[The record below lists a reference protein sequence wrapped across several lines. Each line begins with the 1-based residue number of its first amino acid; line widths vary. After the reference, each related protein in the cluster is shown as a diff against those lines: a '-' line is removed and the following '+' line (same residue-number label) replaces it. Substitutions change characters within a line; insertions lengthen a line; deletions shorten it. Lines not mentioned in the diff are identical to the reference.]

1 MHTFI
6 RKRRKEAVTD
16 YARRVRLLKGGKNRL
31 VIRRSNRGIVAQ
43 AVKYSVDGDM
53 TISTARSE
61 ELRKLG
67 WMPRRNTPTAYLT
80 GMALAKKLKGK
91 TEDYVLD
98 IGVHNPSKASVLFAA
113 ALGAAD
119 NGLKLLNNIEFD
131 RERLSGKHI
140 ADYLSKAKEGTQ
152 FIISMTSLF
161 RLGRRDSTIPFSD
174 IFFPS

>member
-1 MHTFI
+1 M
-6 RKRRKEAVTD
+6 
-16 YARRVRLLKGGKNRL
+16 
-31 VIRRSNRGIVAQ
+31 
-43 AVKYSVDGDM
+43 KYSVDGDM
-53 TISTARSE
+53 TVSTARSE
-61 ELRKLG
+61 ELSKLG

-98 IGVHNPSKASVLFAA
+98 IGVHNPAKASVLFAA

-152 FIISMTSLF
+152 FSTYRKGGMDAAKIVKLF
-161 RLGRRDSTIPFSD
+161 EETKKKLSE
-174 IFFPS
+174 